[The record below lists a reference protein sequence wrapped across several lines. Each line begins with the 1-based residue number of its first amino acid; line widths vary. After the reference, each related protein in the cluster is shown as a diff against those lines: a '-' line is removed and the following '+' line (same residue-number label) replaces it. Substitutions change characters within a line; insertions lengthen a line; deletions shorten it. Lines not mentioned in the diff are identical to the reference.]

1 MDLFNK
7 LTAVDDDT
15 YFTKEYQAIIE
26 THLLFLNNERFIEI
40 KQIAPYLSLK
50 YKGDFYGLLLELKL
64 ERLSHYA
71 TLRVNGLTSPLNYNG
86 DENFIRTV
94 RPGILVSLV
103 NLTKTEFR

>member
-26 THLLFLNNERFIEI
+26 THLLYLNNERFVEI

-64 ERLSHYA
+64 DRLSHYA
-71 TLRVNGLTSPLNYNG
+71 TLRINGLTSPLNYNG
-86 DENFIRTV
+86 DENFIRVV
-94 RPGILVSLV
+94 RSEILVNLV
-103 NLTKTEFR
+103 ELTKTEFQ